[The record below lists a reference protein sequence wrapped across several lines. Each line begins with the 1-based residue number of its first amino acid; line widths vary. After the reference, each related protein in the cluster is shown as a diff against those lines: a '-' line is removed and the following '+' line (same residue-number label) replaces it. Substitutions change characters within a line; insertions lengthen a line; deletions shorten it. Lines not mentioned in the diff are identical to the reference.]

1 MKILKELWRAKRAFS
16 PVIASLI
23 LMLLAVAAGVVV
35 YAYVMGWLG
44 GATQTP
50 GGTKGAAQF
59 DSLYAKDHGTDHIT
73 VWVRNIG
80 QKELT
85 LGMIYVD
92 GTAYTNETSTGST
105 NPYFDDSEV
114 AVPITDV
121 VYIYLETSCP
131 TLTKHLFYEVKVT
144 FTDGTTA
151 SQSVE
156 AK

>member
-1 MKILKELWRAKRAFS
+1 MRALKRLFRAKRAFS

-23 LMLLAVAAGVVV
+23 LMLLAVAAGVLV

-50 GGTKGAAQF
+50 GGTKGAAQY
-59 DSLYAKDHGTDHIT
+59 DSLYAKDTTNDYIS

-105 NPYFDDSEV
+105 NPYFDDN
-114 AVPITDV
+114 AVTVSIGDV
-121 VYIYLETSCP
+121 VYVYLEASCP